1 LNKVF
6 KKKTEKKF
14 QKKFQKKSLVF
25 IEIITL
31 KTNKKG
37 TITTIFDWNS
47 GIVKITKSGFLVQK
61 PQKGIIP
68 SLQLSHFFLKFKKK
82 VMEKKNEVFVLDLPN
97 VGNEDIIKLTEQLI
111 LQSDK
116 LMDVYRI
123 ENKNLIVDIVVKK
136 N

>member
-1 LNKVF
+1 
-6 KKKTEKKF
+6 
-14 QKKFQKKSLVF
+14 
-25 IEIITL
+25 
-31 KTNKKG
+31 
-37 TITTIFDWNS
+37 
-47 GIVKITKSGFLVQK
+47 
-61 PQKGIIP
+61 
-68 SLQLSHFFLKFKKK
+68 
-82 VMEKKNEVFVLDLPN
+82 MEKKNEVFVLDLPN

>member
-1 LNKVF
+1 M
-6 KKKTEKKF
+6 
-14 QKKFQKKSLVF
+14 
-25 IEIITL
+25 
-31 KTNKKG
+31 
-37 TITTIFDWNS
+37 
-47 GIVKITKSGFLVQK
+47 VQK

-68 SLQLSHFFLKFKKK
+68 SLQLPHFFLKFKKN

-123 ENKNLIVDIVVKK
+123 ENNNLIVDIVVKK
-136 N
+136 K